1 MTIDQAIAKIDRLYP
16 NDVDPLV
23 KIGWLE
29 SGDKCVH
36 RSVIAVREGGDKAVE
51 PVYVN
56 MSEGDPTAVSGTTVL
71 TVPAPWDECYVFYMQ
86 AQIFYEQR
94 EIKKYDSAMQL
105 YNQSMSEFTARYFR
119 DHRQLS
125 SVRPRFF

>member
-1 MTIDQAIAKIDRLYP
+1 MTIDQAIARIDRLQP

-23 KIGWLE
+23 KIDWLQ
-29 SGDKCVH
+29 SVDKYVH
-36 RSVIAVREGGDKAVE
+36 HNVIAVREGGDKAVE

-56 MSEGDPTAVSGTTVL
+56 VSEGDFPAVSGTTTL
-71 TVPAPWDECYVFYMQ
+71 LVPPPWDECYVFYLQ

-94 EIKKYDSAMQL
+94 EIKKYGSAMQL
-105 YNQSMSEFTARYFR
+105 YNQTMSEFTAHYFH

-125 SVRPRFF
+125 NVRPRFS

>member
-29 SGDKCVH
+29 SVDKYVH
-36 RSVIAVREGGDKAVE
+36 HNVIAVREGGDKAVA

-56 MSEGDPTAVSGTTVL
+56 LNEGDPAAVSGTTVL
-71 TVPAPWDECYVFYMQ
+71 TVPTPWDECYVFYMQ

-94 EIKKYDSAMQL
+94 EIKKYASAMQL
-105 YNQSMSEFTARYFR
+105 YNQSMSEFTARYFH

>member
-1 MTIDQAIAKIDRLYP
+1 MTIDQAIARIDRLYP

-29 SGDKCVH
+29 SVDKYVH
-36 RSVIAVREGGDKAVE
+36 YNVIAVREGGDKAVE

-56 MSEGDPTAVSGTTVL
+56 VSEGDFPAVSGTTTL
-71 TVPAPWDECYVFYMQ
+71 LVPAPWDECYIFYLQ

-94 EIKKYDSAMQL
+94 EIKKYASAMQL
-105 YNQSMSEFTARYFR
+105 YNQTMSEFTAHYFH
-119 DHRQLS
+119 DHRQMS
-125 SVRPRFF
+125 NVRPHFD